1 MTQRDHGIGLNGV
14 LITLIVV
21 RTIAV
26 AAAVANVDS
35 AALRCIMLGRENSP
49 FTAGLDS
56 YLQEPLAAVV
66 ERSSIIHEQTWRS
79 DAVSRR
85 WYCRRSE
92 MHSIGS

>member
-21 RTIAV
+21 RTIVAV
-26 AAAVANVDS
+26 IAVANVDS

-56 YLQEPLAAVV
+56 YHLGPLAAVV

-85 WYCRRSE
+85 WSTHKSE